1 MSNFEENRKTKEETK
16 KRNDTRREKIAGY
29 FFNLSQLT
37 FAALVLGGFT
47 PLYGEKDNGAN
58 WYVIIAGALLTI
70 VFARIA
76 SLILKY
82 N

>member
-1 MSNFEENRKTKEETK
+1 MEKNNEKDK
-16 KRNDTRREKIAGY
+16 TRREKLAGY

-47 PLYGEKDNGAN
+47 PIFTESGNLSH
-58 WYVIIAGALLTI
+58 
-70 VFARIA
+70 R
-76 SLILKY
+76 ILK